1 MITDFD
7 KVYLRSVYLVLN
19 HMQNRVKNYDIDTI
33 LDVLEI
39 ILEEQRLE
47 ENEND
52 D

>member
-19 HMQNRVKNYDIDTI
+19 HMQNRVNNYDIDTI

-39 ILEEQRLE
+39 ILEGKDE
-47 ENEND
+47 EESL
-52 D
+52 

>member
-1 MITDFD
+1 
-7 KVYLRSVYLVLN
+7 
-19 HMQNRVKNYDIDTI
+19 MQNRVKNYDIDTI